1 MPDNIRRK
9 ILKFIRI
16 ATEIVFQSH
25 VLIGALVFLVLGII
39 EAWHVIHV
47 ALLH

>member
-1 MPDNIRRK
+1 MDDIHHR
-9 ILKFIRI
+9 ILKFIR
-16 ATEIVFQSH
+16 AAAEIVFQSH

-39 EAWHVIHV
+39 EAWHVIHA